1 MKSVGFTKKLV
12 ISLILMLMIMVP
24 VHSLSVMPSF
34 GVTTVYANYVVEE
47 EDEETA
53 PSLHYSVGV
62 QRESNLNENKQIFSD
77 TIIDIAKVIF
87 AFLVFVMILAT
98 GLNLIIHNMDGKSR
112 AEVINK
118 FKHILYGVV
127 LFAAA
132 AVIVAVATKFQDTLI
147 SNLYTDSSSVIPQFE
162 ETESALDT
170 NWFANI
176 IELALKIIGRILEYF
191 IQLLFAVISLD
202 GSNIG
207 NALSVNASQ
216 YNLNNILFLADFGD
230 TINFDTVNAFGQKL
244 TTAPFSVAE
253 WTRYTQA
260 YILLS
265 TVAVPLMLIALIKVA
280 YDMILHAGNFEKVVE
295 VKNTSFR
302 IVIGIIVVCLGPY
315 LFRAI
320 LTFFNMLV
328 YLIPVQFSFDIIVED
343 IEQTNGLLAVITTLW
358 WLWLKF
364 RVMLLFV
371 VREIM
376 LTVMYISTPLVIGMW
391 AISEKT
397 KAFNRWL
404 GETVTNA
411 ATQFCYAMVFF
422 MATVVLGGNSQPNT
436 FFTLLW
442 LSMMLKLANFF
453 KELLQGIFDKWGGI
467 DEAKVGDWMADKSAG
482 VASKFTNSTLDK
494 FDKNRTTTV
503 GRLITNSMALSNAA
517 KTGDVSGFKNKYDT
531 YKKFGAEVKKGG
543 LDDLK
548 DLNAKVG
555 SQAFKS
561 LIETEGEGKQI
572 HDMYM
577 KGVTIDGKTYKP
589 LTSMTE
595 GTDEY
600 KELMAHAENL
610 ANSNANAHEVKT
622 TYDAMLKARKTIEE
636 GRQISAGAGKDFK
649 KNDPAK
655 IMASAIEDRK
665 QSQLLR
671 RYGDFTPVSSTSAGS
686 DSTAHGATPVSSE
699 AKGASAFKMQPLFS
713 SERIRQALQDS
724 GKPSTPTAVAE
735 EQTIMQQRMNEKFLK
750 VDKSIKRQNDA
761 GKDSSISDNVRDR
774 HSNATNEAVKDCVNH
789 MAQLYKDG
797 YIVSSPS
804 NDEMLRKLDKYVEK
818 VDKNADFDL
827 AEKLGKEV
835 EKMKSTK

>member
-34 GVTTVYANYVVEE
+34 SVQTVYAEEIEE

-53 PSLHYSVGV
+53 PALHYTVGV
-62 QRESNLNENKQIFSD
+62 QREANLEENKQIFSD
-77 TIIDIAKVIF
+77 TVIDIAKVIF

-118 FKHILYGVV
+118 FKHIIYGVI

-132 AVIVAVATKFQDTLI
+132 AVIVAIATKFQDSLI
-147 SNLYTDSSSVIPQFE
+147 SDLYNNGSTAIPQFE
-162 ETESALDT
+162 EADSALDT

-244 TTAPFSVAE
+244 TTAPFSVTE
-253 WTRYTQA
+253 WSRYTSA

-280 YDMILHAGNFEKVVE
+280 YDMILHAGNFEKVIE

-315 LFRAI
+315 LFRGI

-358 WLWLKF
+358 WLWIKF

-467 DEAKVGDWMADKSAG
+467 DEAKVADWMADKSSG
-482 VASKFTNSTLDK
+482 VATKFTNSTLDK
-494 FDKNRTTTV
+494 VDKNRTTF
-503 GRLITNSMALSNAA
+503 GARLITNSMALKDAA
-517 KTGDVSGFKNKYDT
+517 KGGDMSGFVHRDAT
-531 YKKFGAEVKKGG
+531 SKKLATEGI
-543 LDDLK
+543 K
-548 DLNAKVG
+548 DSTDAIKNAK
-555 SQAFKS
+555 A
-561 LIETEGEGKQI
+561 L
-572 HDMYM
+572 
-577 KGVTIDGKTYKP
+577 
-589 LTSMTE
+589 L
-595 GTDEY
+595 
-600 KELMAHAENL
+600 
-610 ANSNANAHEVKT
+610 NS
-622 TYDAMLKARKTIEE
+622 
-636 GRQISAGAGKDFK
+636 DFL
-649 KNDPAK
+649 KNDPDGIALSAIYNGGYEIDGTKYRAISAYAKDSDEYAKLMAEANRIAGNGGVQRSHKDSFDEINKELENINKLRIIKSGASKDLKQNSVAK
-655 IMASAIEDRK
+655 IIESSIADSKQQKLYEHYSPAQAS
-665 QSQLLR
+665 Q
-671 RYGDFTPVSSTSAGS
+671 VSSSSYAS
-686 DSTAHGATPVSSE
+686 NPSTGATPVSSE
-699 AKGASAFKMQPLFS
+699 ARGASAFKMQPVFS
-713 SERIRQALQDS
+713 SERIRQALQDD
-724 GKPSTPTAVAE
+724 GKAVTPQSMAE

-750 VDKSIKRQNDA
+750 VDKAIKRQNDA
-761 GKDSSISDNVRDR
+761 GRDTSISDNVRDK
-774 HSNATNEAVKDCVNH
+774 HAQATNAAVQDCVNH

-797 YIVSSPS
+797 YLTQSSA
-804 NDEMLRKLDKYVEK
+804 NTEDMLKKLDKYVDK
-818 VDKNADFDL
+818 VEKNADFDL
-827 AEKLGKEV
+827 YDKLEKEV
-835 EKMKSTK
+835 NAIKSSK